1 MATQKAIILHND
13 MGECTHWTVDYLIEL
28 IASNKDASLMAL
40 RRVYLNQTASEA
52 REGSANT
59 TNGIG
64 FNKSDAPLLTKIAK
78 ELEATG
84 QVSEYGLEFLHR
96 EMPKY
101 SKQVFNYMCSRYPDK
116 IVILKY

>member
-13 MGECTHWTVDYLIEL
+13 MGECTHWTVDYLREL
-28 IASNKDASLMAL
+28 IASNKDAALRAL

-64 FNKSDAPLLTKIAK
+64 FNRSDAPQLTSIAK
-78 ELEATG
+78 DLERYGEL
-84 QVSEYGLEFLHR
+84 SPHDLNILH
-96 EMPKY
+96 ELMPKY
-101 SKQVFNYMCSRYPDK
+101 AKQVFNYMCSRYPDK